1 MKLPLDKDV
10 IITELQDQINLGL
23 NFIRTRRQK
32 WRDNLAKYVD
42 QDKEDGKV
50 GVNTLYASTQLYV
63 AIKYSDELSVLAKP
77 RKFGDEE
84 YADNITNLAEFDYD
98 EM

>member
-1 MKLPLDKDV
+1 MNLPLDKDV
-10 IITELQDQINLGL
+10 ILKELADQINLGL
-23 NFIRTRRQK
+23 NFMSTRRQK
-32 WRDNLAKYVD
+32 WRDNLSKYVD

-77 RKFGDEE
+77 RRF
-84 YADNITNLAEFDYD
+84 
-98 EM
+98 